1 MRTFVILCLVAAACA
16 NQLGYNYQPSNSV
29 PSFAGLQGGA
39 TVGSSGSPSYAGSE
53 GVSNF
58 AAGSNVVSSFIG
70 SQGVSGYAAGSNAAP
85 SFAGS
90 QGTSNYAAASNAAPS
105 FAGSQGVSDYA
116 AGSNAAPSFSGSQGD
131 LGQASHDNA
140 AFAPQ
145 AELEKEFFTYTA
157 NDEDFSDPAA
167 SNQLSNSVKQ
177 GLRVIFIKGPEN
189 SGLENAALALAK
201 HSSEQKTDIYVL
213 QKQADLSNLANKLS
227 TDNKNNNNKP
237 EVHFVKYRTQEDAI
251 NAQKAI
257 QGQYDAL
264 GGSSQSHDGGVAPVL
279 NFASKAPVATH
290 GSAGSHGSGSLGAG
304 SLGAGS
310 LGAGSL
316 GAGSLGAGS
325 FGSGSLGAGSVGAG
339 SLGAGS
345 FGVGSLG
352 GVSNVG
358 ASYIP
363 PSAGAGVSAPGPSYL
378 PASIFRRL

>member
-1 MRTFVILCLVAAACA
+1 MRAFVILCLVAAACA
-16 NQLGYNYQPSNSV
+16 NQLGYNYQPVGHSSNSV

-39 TVGSSGSPSYAGSE
+39 EVSIGSSGSSSYAGSG

-58 AAGSNVVSSFIG
+58 AARSNAAPSFVG
-70 SQGVSGYAAGSNAAP
+70 SQGVSNYAAGSNVAPSFVGSQGVSDYATGLNAGP

-90 QGTSNYAAASNAAPS
+90 QGTSDYAAGSSAAPS
-105 FAGSQGVSDYA
+105 FA
-116 AGSNAAPSFSGSQGD
+116 GSQGD

-157 NDEDFSDPAA
+157 NDEDFNDPAA

-189 SGLENAALALAK
+189 SGLENAALTLAK
-201 HSSEQKTDIYVL
+201 QGSEQKTDIYVL
-213 QKQADLSNLANKLS
+213 QKQADLSTLANKLS

-257 QGQYDAL
+257 QGQYDSL
-264 GGSSQSHDGGVAPVL
+264 GGTSQSHDGGVAPVL

-290 GSAGSHGSGSLGAG
+290 GSAGSPGVGSHGAG

-310 LGAGSL
+310 LGASSL
-316 GAGSLGAGS
+316 GGSS
-325 FGSGSLGAGSVGAG
+325 FGTGSIGT
-339 SLGAGS
+339 
-345 FGVGSLG
+345 GSLG

-363 PSAGAGVSAPGPSYL
+363 PSSSAGVSAPGPSYL